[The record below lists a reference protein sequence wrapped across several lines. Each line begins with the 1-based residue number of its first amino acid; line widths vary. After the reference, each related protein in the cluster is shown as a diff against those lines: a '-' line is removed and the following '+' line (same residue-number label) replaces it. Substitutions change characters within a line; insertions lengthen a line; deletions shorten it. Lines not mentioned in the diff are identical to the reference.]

1 MIYVLYTMLILSLGV
16 GFIKTEPFNLSSLF
30 TENDEKVLQDL
41 SGFWSYNDT
50 SDISKY
56 EDFDHSKLLGKN
68 NQNFYNL
75 KIMVF
80 HKNLY
85 EHILPI
91 IVLSIPCIPAMKVRE
106 TTIIWCLFII
116 FRFMTKS
123 T

>member
-1 MIYVLYTMLILSLGV
+1 MVSTSNFVPLITIKLIKLTLHLDQTRTIEKMFTLYYVYTVLGV

-68 NQNFYNL
+68 NQNLYNL
-75 KIMVF
+75 KI
-80 HKNLY
+80 
-85 EHILPI
+85 
-91 IVLSIPCIPAMKVRE
+91 
-106 TTIIWCLFII
+106 II
-116 FRFMTKS
+116 FS
-123 T
+123 